1 MEREKD
7 IETLL
12 LARLLL
18 ATSCEEGIEV
28 VRKW

>member
-12 LARLLL
+12 LAQLLL
-18 ATSCEEGIEV
+18 ATRCEEGIEV